1 MGHAMEFQCQIDNP
15 GAPGGKNLSAVAV
28 EVNSQ
33 LWITMNPESTDRC
46 IGAFFSARPPGPA
59 TKETS

>member
-33 LWITMNPESTDRC
+33 L
-46 IGAFFSARPPGPA
+46 
-59 TKETS
+59 